1 MKRIIYILAVMLL
14 TGSIACAQSIL
25 NSGTIDD
32 VSWTLYDDG
41 KLSLNGSGS
50 ISDYSS
56 SSSVPWY
63 QNRSAITSLELNGSI
78 QSIGKYAFYAC
89 TNVTQ
94 ITSNITIPPTLAA
107 NTFNSSRLGSITLYV
122 SSMYITDYQNAT
134 YWQQMNIVSSDGGNP
149 TGGGG
154 TNAYLSSIYI
164 DGNLLDGFDPY
175 TFYYTVELPEGTTS
189 APNVSYEAEDPDAH
203 VEVQQADSPDGGQAI
218 ITVNSADWGS
228 SNFYKITFNVEDTG
242 GDDTPTVYAEG
253 YVGDGDG
260 LHWIIYNNGQMT
272 FDGVGDI
279 PDYESTSEQPWY
291 EYKGEVTDINL
302 NGQIET
308 VGSYAFS
315 QFYGLNTIT
324 LSSTTQYLN
333 SYCFNGCTGLTRVT
347 APYPDVMPS
356 AEVAFAGLDYTEI
369 TLEVPESVVDAY
381 QGAMFWYEFKVVAI
395 GGGSG
400 SGGSTNDNIFTGLVE
415 GSVNWSFD
423 GNTGLLTIYG
433 NGAMPDW
440 IESMAPWGDH
450 LSEITKVHVGVGI
463 TYVCNAAFAYCEN
476 LTEVVLAQTV
486 DSVGSRLFTTNNS
499 PISMY
504 VQSVT
509 PPGIAEDAF
518 SNAQGLQ
525 GCIYLYCYE
534 SAYSAYESH
543 PVWGA
548 TCLGFVDD
556 PTYYDYQVL
565 AIYVN
570 GLIISGFDPNL
581 YNYNVTLPEGTT
593 EAPIVSYDP
602 LNADQAV
609 TVEQATSPNGRAYVN
624 VAVNG
629 VDMSTYSIYF
639 SVSGGGSSQIDASTV
654 AIPLN
659 SSWRFIML
667 PLFDGIEL
675 GDYATD
681 DALEWAI
688 YDGELRAVGQ
698 SGWKEVG
705 LDTTYN
711 QAIGH
716 IVRAVNDTATLRI
729 NLAGSSNEQEIS
741 IALQKYPAAHAENA
755 NWNLLGNPYNAGYD
769 INGLGIESPITVWNG
784 TGYSTY
790 MPGID
795 EYTLQPFE
803 SFFVQT
809 PDSTQ
814 VEAIR
819 FMPEFINDS
828 ISLPLVED
836 NISDNPSGDDEI
848 VDAYGA
854 LPGYFSVGDG
864 IQVQFAKGNL
874 QYYPYNNEWRFA
886 ENQYDYIGFDNRNI
900 SETYQGWIDF
910 FGWGTGNNP
919 TNTSSNPED
928 YSEFVDWGAN
938 GISNGGNQE
947 NMWRT
952 LSINEWGYLFTSRPN
967 ATSLFGFGSINGING
982 LIVLPDDWSTPAMVT
997 FTPSVD
1003 NGMTMVRTYYYNAS
1017 YNHYSDNSYT
1027 IEQWKSMEDAGAVF
1041 LPSAGARVSQTQ
1053 FLYIGE
1059 NGYYW
1064 SSSTSDETN
1073 ASNISFANNAL
1084 YPQNYGDI
1092 FHGRSV
1098 RLVK

>member
-1 MKRIIYILAVMLL
+1 MKRIIYLL
-14 TGSIACAQSIL
+14 TAVLMMSNDAYAQSVVS
-25 NSGTIDD
+25 SGTIDD

-107 NTFNSSRLGSITLYV
+107 NTFNNSRLGSITLYV
-122 SSMYITDYQNAT
+122 SSIYITEYQNAT

-149 TGGGG
+149 TGGSG

-164 DGNLLDGFDPY
+164 DGNLLDGFDPS

-242 GDDTPTVYAEG
+242 G
-253 YVGDGDG
+253 
-260 LHWIIYNNGQMT
+260 
-272 FDGVGDI
+272 
-279 PDYESTSEQPWY
+279 
-291 EYKGEVTDINL
+291 
-302 NGQIET
+302 
-308 VGSYAFS
+308 
-315 QFYGLNTIT
+315 
-324 LSSTTQYLN
+324 
-333 SYCFNGCTGLTRVT
+333 
-347 APYPDVMPS
+347 
-356 AEVAFAGLDYTEI
+356 
-369 TLEVPESVVDAY
+369 
-381 QGAMFWYEFKVVAI
+381 
-395 GGGSG
+395 SG

-423 GNTGLLTIYG
+423 GNTGLLTIFG

-476 LTEVVLAQTV
+476 LTEVVLSQTV

-504 VQSVT
+504 VRSMT

-525 GCIYLYCYE
+525 GCVYLYCFE
-534 SAYSAYESH
+534 SAYSAYEAH
-543 PVWGA
+543 PVWSA

-556 PTYYDYQVL
+556 PTYDDYQVL

-593 EAPIVSYDP
+593 EAPVVTYDP

-609 TVEQATSPNGRAYVN
+609 TVEQATSPTGRAYVN

-629 VDMSTYSIYF
+629 MDMSTYSIYF
-639 SVSGGGSSQIDASTV
+639 FVSGGSSQVDASTV

-667 PLFDGIEL
+667 PQFDGIQIENF
-675 GDYATD
+675 ATE
-681 DALEWAI
+681 DALEWAV
-688 YDGELRAVGQ
+688 YDGEQRAAGQ
-698 SGWKEVG
+698 SGWREVG
-705 LDTTYN
+705 LETTYN

-716 IVRAVNDTATLRI
+716 IVRAVNDTAVLRI

-741 IALQKYPAAHAENA
+741 IALQQYPSAHAENA
-755 NWNLLGNPYNAGYD
+755 NWNLVGNPYNAGYD
-769 INGLGIESPITVWNG
+769 INGLGVESPITVWNG

-803 SFFVQT
+803 SFFIQT

-814 VEAIR
+814 VRAIR
-819 FMPEFINDS
+819 FMPEYMDES
-828 ISLPLVED
+828 MSLPIVE
-836 NISDNPSGDDEI
+836 
-848 VDAYGA
+848 
-854 LPGYFSVGDG
+854 
-864 IQVQFAKGNL
+864 
-874 QYYPYNNEWRFA
+874 
-886 ENQYDYIGFDNRNI
+886 
-900 SETYQGWIDF
+900 
-910 FGWGTGNNP
+910 
-919 TNTSSNPED
+919 
-928 YSEFVDWGAN
+928 
-938 GISNGGNQE
+938 
-947 NMWRT
+947 
-952 LSINEWGYLFTSRPN
+952 
-967 ATSLFGFGSINGING
+967 
-982 LIVLPDDWSTPAMVT
+982 
-997 FTPSVD
+997 
-1003 NGMTMVRTYYYNAS
+1003 
-1017 YNHYSDNSYT
+1017 
-1027 IEQWKSMEDAGAVF
+1027 
-1041 LPSAGARVSQTQ
+1041 
-1053 FLYIGE
+1053 
-1059 NGYYW
+1059 
-1064 SSSTSDETN
+1064 
-1073 ASNISFANNAL
+1073 
-1084 YPQNYGDI
+1084 
-1092 FHGRSV
+1092 
-1098 RLVK
+1098 

>member
-1 MKRIIYILAVMLL
+1 MKRIIYLL
-14 TGSIACAQSIL
+14 TAVLMMSNAAYAQSVV

-107 NTFNSSRLGSITLYV
+107 NTFNNSRLSSIMLFV
-122 SSMYITDYQNAT
+122 PSMYISDYQSAE
-134 YWQQMNIVSSDGGNP
+134 YWKQMSVSSSDGGVM
-149 TGGGG
+149 GDS
-154 TNAYLSSIYI
+154 NAYLSVIYI
-164 DGNLLDGFDPY
+164 DGTMLDGFEPY
-175 TFYYTVELPEGTTS
+175 TFAYQVELPEGTTT
-189 APNVSYEAEDPDAH
+189 APYVTYMLQDESCMS
-203 VEVQQADSPDGGQAI
+203 EVQQADSPNGFAK
-218 ITVNSADWGS
+218 ITVTSSDGS
-228 SNFYKITFNVEDTG
+228 MTNTYQITFNTISGTGGDPTPG

-279 PDYESTSEQPWY
+279 PDYETTSEQPWY

-356 AEVAFAGLDYTEI
+356 AEVAFAGLDYTKI

-381 QGAMFWYEFKVVAI
+381 QGAMFWYEFNVVAI

-400 SGGSTNDNIFTGLVE
+400 SSTNDNIFTGLVE

-476 LTEVVLAQTV
+476 LTEVVLSQTV

-504 VQSVT
+504 VRSMT

-525 GCIYLYCYE
+525 GCVYLYCFE

-556 PTYYDYQVL
+556 PAYYDYQVL

-593 EAPIVSYDP
+593 EAPLVTYDP

-609 TVEQATSPNGRAYVN
+609 TVEQATSPTGRAYVN

-629 VDMSTYSIYF
+629 IDMATYSLYF
-639 SVSGGGSSQIDASTV
+639 FVSGGSSQVDASTV

-667 PLFDGIEL
+667 PQFDGIQIENF
-675 GDYATD
+675 ATE
-681 DALEWAI
+681 DALEWAV
-688 YDGELRAVGQ
+688 YDGEQRAAGQ
-698 SGWKEVG
+698 SGWREVG
-705 LDTTYN
+705 LETTYN
-711 QAIGH
+711 RAIGH
-716 IVRAVNDTATLRI
+716 IVRAVNDTAVLRI
-729 NLAGSSNEQEIS
+729 DLAGSSNEQEIS
-741 IALQKYPAAHAENA
+741 IALQQYPSAHAENA
-755 NWNLLGNPYNAGYD
+755 NWNLVGNPYNAGYD
-769 INGLGIESPITVWNG
+769 INGLGVESPITVWNG
-784 TGYSTY
+784 TGYTTY
-790 MPGID
+790 TPGLD
-795 EYTLQPFE
+795 EYTLKPFE
-803 SFFVQT
+803 SFFIQT

-814 VEAIR
+814 VRAIR
-819 FMPEFINDS
+819 FSPEYIDES
-828 ISLPLVED
+828 MSLPLVE
-836 NISDNPSGDDEI
+836 
-848 VDAYGA
+848 
-854 LPGYFSVGDG
+854 
-864 IQVQFAKGNL
+864 
-874 QYYPYNNEWRFA
+874 
-886 ENQYDYIGFDNRNI
+886 
-900 SETYQGWIDF
+900 
-910 FGWGTGNNP
+910 
-919 TNTSSNPED
+919 
-928 YSEFVDWGAN
+928 
-938 GISNGGNQE
+938 
-947 NMWRT
+947 
-952 LSINEWGYLFTSRPN
+952 
-967 ATSLFGFGSINGING
+967 
-982 LIVLPDDWSTPAMVT
+982 
-997 FTPSVD
+997 
-1003 NGMTMVRTYYYNAS
+1003 
-1017 YNHYSDNSYT
+1017 
-1027 IEQWKSMEDAGAVF
+1027 
-1041 LPSAGARVSQTQ
+1041 
-1053 FLYIGE
+1053 
-1059 NGYYW
+1059 
-1064 SSSTSDETN
+1064 
-1073 ASNISFANNAL
+1073 
-1084 YPQNYGDI
+1084 
-1092 FHGRSV
+1092 
-1098 RLVK
+1098 